1 MQNEKVDDKVI
12 LWGEMKGKEGIDQ
25 NKRTFHWRQNGGNPD
40 SAGPFPYPVTNKLKR
55 QVKWKDVT

>member
-1 MQNEKVDDKVI
+1 
-12 LWGEMKGKEGIDQ
+12 MKGKEGIDQ

-55 QVKWKDVT
+55 QVK